1 MQGELEQ
8 LCNKNIYNLN
18 LCKTKFFL
26 TSVYPV
32 NIIKKNRGDIG
43 YIMTKADL
51 VEKIFDKIGLSKKE
65 AQEIIEIL
73 FDTMKQTFVEGESVK
88 ISGFGTFNVRQKM
101 ARRGRNPK
109 TGNDLEISPRR
120 VITFRASN
128 QLKALMEKLN
138 E

>member
-32 NIIKKNRGDIG
+32 NIIKKNRG